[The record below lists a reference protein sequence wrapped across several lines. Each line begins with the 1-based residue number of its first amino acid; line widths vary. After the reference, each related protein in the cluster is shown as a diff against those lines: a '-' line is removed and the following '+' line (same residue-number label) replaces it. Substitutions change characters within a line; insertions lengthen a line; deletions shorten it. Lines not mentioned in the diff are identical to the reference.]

1 MSTLDLTQLTN
12 EALQIE
18 LKNRKTA
25 YQTAGFIVGM
35 MIGVA
40 VWSATHN
47 GFNIFLFT
55 PLLFAYWFRSAKPNY
70 DEVKKE
76 IQSRSL
82 KL

>member
-1 MSTLDLTQLTN
+1 MTTLNPSQLTN

-47 GFNIFLFT
+47 GFSIFLFT
-55 PLLFAYWFRSAKPNY
+55 PLLFAYWFRNAKPDY
-70 DEVKKE
+70 DEIKKE
-76 IQSRSL
+76 LKSRSIN
-82 KL
+82 